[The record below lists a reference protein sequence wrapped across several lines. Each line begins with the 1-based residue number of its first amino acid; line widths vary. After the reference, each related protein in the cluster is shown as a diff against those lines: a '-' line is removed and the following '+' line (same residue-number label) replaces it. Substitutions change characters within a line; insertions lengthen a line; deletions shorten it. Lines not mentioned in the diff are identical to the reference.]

1 MGPITGSICT
11 KRGKIIGMDIKNGT
25 RLIRANAPLAE
36 MFGYTNEL
44 RNITSGRA
52 SASMHFDHYEA
63 VPFSI
68 AEEIVESRRK
78 KR

>member
-1 MGPITGSICT
+1 
-11 KRGKIIGMDIKNGT
+11 MDIKNGT
-25 RLIRANAPLAE
+25 RIIRDDAPLAE
-36 MFGYTNEL
+36 MFGYTTEL

-68 AEEIVESRRK
+68 AEDIVDERRK
-78 KR
+78 KARE